1 MTFRYG
7 KISKLSRRLAA
18 ILSCV
23 CLLAVLLAGCG
34 DKGGATRGEKG
45 SEESE
50 ESSSQSI
57 ETTESGE
64 TPGGNGQT
72 VPTMSTE
79 EMYQGFLDG
88 TERVYCD
95 NREYTF
101 YDSVA
106 DAEVKFFSDKNG
118 YTLKEFVREIQ
129 EILDLEP
136 DISIRITA
144 VNWAMMDWGNDG
156 EPELA
161 LEVITDGDLWEEG
174 DDYQFGIKNIDGK
187 LQICYRTV
195 SAYRSYNYFENRY
208 GLVSDNY
215 YWGMGYG
222 STTGWLDANGE
233 YHFLYGVSSDA
244 ANYVYDGEGG
254 LADALNK
261 IAEREGDEYLFESF
275 QVLQYRLKEYEEG
288 ENEKEVYRYTYEYYG
303 GENYDDE
310 PDEHLKS
317 LFLEAFDT
325 AGFKLYSWEEINDI
339 LKQRQKEC
347 GLTPEMA
354 LESDEEFTW
363 TAMEKDEFWPGK
375 VTTVKTADEFM
386 AAIESNAIIYLEPGT
401 YDLTKWLQSDNR
413 LNTVP
418 QYMYSEDYDSYNADG
433 VLYGGY
439 DDESWEIV
447 VNRVRNL
454 VITSADPANPARIVC
469 DCPMAVVLNFRN
481 CSFVELDNVIMGHE
495 VEPGH
500 CSGDV
505 VGIYGCNVFDL
516 NGCDLYG
523 CGAHAFDLTKCN
535 GVTVK
540 DCVIHDCTYGCM
552 TAYNP
557 GYVCIYDTV
566 FENCREY
573 DMFSIYYGDV
583 YFSGCTFR
591 NLNGNMMWL
600 DENSYVSFYDCQFD
614 VRALESLQGND
625 VYGSRIQV
633 Y

>member
-1 MTFRYG
+1 MQRRRSG
-7 KISKLSRRLAA
+7 KAFDLRRKLVMIMA
-18 ILSCV
+18 
-23 CLLAVLLAGCG
+23 CLLVIVMAGCS
-34 DKGGATRGEKG
+34 KGGSTEG
-45 SEESE
+45 SEEEESGKKTKKTEESVSEPSADGEGESQVVTKPTSE
-50 ESSSQSI
+50 EL
-57 ETTESGE
+57 
-64 TPGGNGQT
+64 
-72 VPTMSTE
+72 
-79 EMYQGFLDG
+79 YKGFLAG

-95 NREYTF
+95 NREYVF

-136 DISIRITA
+136 DISIRVSA

-174 DDYQFGIKNIDGK
+174 DDYQFAIKNIDGK

-195 SAYRSYNYFENRY
+195 SAYRSYNYYENRY
-208 GLVSDNY
+208 GLVSDYY

-222 STTGWLDANGE
+222 STVGWLDANGD

-244 ANYVYDGEGG
+244 ADYVYDEEGK
-254 LADALNK
+254 LSDAFAK
-261 IAEREGDEYLFESF
+261 IEEREGDEDLFDSF
-275 QVLQYRLKEYEEG
+275 QVLQYRIKEYEEG
-288 ENEKEVYRYTYEYYG
+288 EDESEVYRYTYEYYG
-303 GENYDDE
+303 GEYYDDE
-310 PDEHLKS
+310 PDEQLKS

-325 AGFKLYSWEEINDI
+325 AGFKLYTWEEINDI

-354 LESDEEFTW
+354 LEGDEEFVW
-363 TAMEKDEFWPGK
+363 TSMEKDEFWPGK

-401 YDLTKWLQSDNR
+401 YDLTKWLTSNDR
-413 LNTVP
+413 LSTVP

-433 VLYGGY
+433 ILYGGY

-447 VNRVRNL
+447 VNRVKNL
-454 VITSADPANPARIVC
+454 VIASADQANPARIVC

-481 CSFVELDNVIMGHE
+481 CSFVELNNVIMGHE

-505 VGIYGCNVFDL
+505 VGIYGCQVFDL
-516 NGCDLYG
+516 KQCDLYG

-535 GVTVK
+535 GVTVT
-540 DCVIHDCTYGCM
+540 DCVIHDCTYGCL
-552 TAYNP
+552 TAYEP
-557 GYVCIYDTV
+557 GYVCIYNTV

-573 DMFSIYYGDV
+573 DMFSIYYGDF
-583 YFSGCTFR
+583 YFNGCTFR
-591 NLNGNMMWL
+591 NLNGNMLWM

-614 VRALESLQGND
+614 VRALESLQSNGA
-625 VYGSRIQV
+625 YGSRIQV